1 MKTRLIVFQSGGTM
15 PFKGLSFRALVSLA
29 FVLISFVTIFSMAGA
44 IAVSAYPTRSVGL
57 SPSTEAGNRVVLVK
71 DKKTKEFNCKK
82 AKCDPGEVKLDKP
95 NIYGACCQTG
105 TAPLTPKT
113 KPAEPEKCKFP
124 GEVGTPPNCSCP
136 PGTEFYGYKGC
147 VEPYCCTSYGDSS
160 DGGGSIKACGEH
172 ADVQEKVT
180 SHLFNGHPPARF
192 ECYPK
197 E

>member
-1 MKTRLIVFQSGGTM
+1 MSFQV
-15 PFKGLSFRALVSLA
+15 LSFRAFVSVVSL
-29 FVLISFVTIFSMAGA
+29 LILCTAIFSMAGT
-44 IAVSAYPTRSVGL
+44 IAVSAYPTRWVGL
-57 SPSTEAGNRVVLVK
+57 STATVTEADSQFVLVK
-71 DKKTKEFNCKK
+71 DKKTKDFSCNK

-95 NIYGACCQTG
+95 NIYGACCQIG

-172 ADVQEKVT
+172 ADVQEKVS
-180 SHLFNGHPPARF
+180 SHLFNGHPPARL

-197 E
+197 K